1 MSKTRAHV
9 QYMVDGKRVR
19 GATTIIGKNLGWG
32 SGGLIHWA
40 WDLGMQGEDYRKVRD
55 KAADIGT
62 LAHKMI
68 EGHWTGEKPDPA
80 QWAPADWAKAE
91 EAFGAFLA
99 WASQHDIVPMANELS
114 LVHDGLGYGGTL
126 DMPATVDGRLVY
138 IDYKTGKAVY
148 PSALLQAAAYI
159 ELLRYHWDGVEAD
172 VIILHVNKETGQF
185 TPHEYTYA
193 ALRPAFE
200 AFKAVLRLDELEP
213 QIKV

>member
-1 MSKTRAHV
+1 MSKTKAHQ
-9 QYMVDGKRVR
+9 QYYAGSTRVR
-19 GATTIIGKNLGWG
+19 GATTLNNRHLGWG
-32 SGGLIHWA
+32 KDGLIFWA
-40 WDLGMQGEDYRKVRD
+40 WDLGMKGEDYRKVRD

-68 EGHWTGEKPDPA
+68 EGHYTGEKPDPA

-99 WASQHDIVPMANELS
+99 WASQHDIVPLANELS
-114 LVHDGLGYGGTL
+114 LVHNDLMYGGTL
-126 DMPATVDGRLVY
+126 DMPATVDGALVY
-138 IDYKTGKAVY
+138 VDFKSGKSIYA
-148 PSALLQAAAYI
+148 SALLQAAAYI

-200 AFKAVLRLDELEP
+200 AFRAVLELDRLEP
-213 QIKV
+213 LVK